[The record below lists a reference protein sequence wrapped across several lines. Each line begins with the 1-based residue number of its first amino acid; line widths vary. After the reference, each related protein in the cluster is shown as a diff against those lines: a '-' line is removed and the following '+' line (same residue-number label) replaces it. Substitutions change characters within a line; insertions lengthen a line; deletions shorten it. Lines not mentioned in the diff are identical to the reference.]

1 MYCWW
6 EGKLVQS
13 LCNIVWRH
21 LKNVKIKLPYG
32 QAILRP
38 NIYPKKMKTLTVKN
52 IRDALFTIAKIWKQR
67 KCPSIDEWIIKS
79 RYTHTHT
86 HTQTQTHTGGGIL
99 FSHKKKWNLATCN
112 NIKGPHGHYA
122 LSEISQ
128 SEKDKYHMTSF
139 LVGMWRRRK
148 KGERRKKKE
157 DRNLSSQI
165 SRTDM
170 L

>member
-38 NIYPKKMKTLTVKN
+38 NIYPKKMKTLTVKD
-52 IRDALFTIAKIWKQR
+52 ICDALFTIAKIWKQH

-86 HTQTQTHTGGGIL
+86 HTHTDTHTHRWGDTIQPQ
-99 FSHKKKWNLATCN
+99 KKMKSCHLQQYQRT
-112 NIKGPHGHYA
+112 PRA
-122 LSEISQ
+122 LCF
-128 SEKDKYHMTSF
+128 K
-139 LVGMWRRRK
+139 
-148 KGERRKKKE
+148 
-157 DRNLSSQI
+157 
-165 SRTDM
+165 
-170 L
+170 